1 MYVSYDVAF
10 MQIIT
15 YDMYRESKVLQ
26 DVDVPQA
33 MAPFGHPGTAP
44 RPKSISERKKKHRT
58 GGEIVD
64 SEQHMI
70 ENRWKCYERLLG
82 GMHQ

>member
-33 MAPFGHPGTAP
+33 MGPTRAPWESHPVQNPSA
-44 RPKSISERKKKHRT
+44 RIKKHRT
-58 GGEIVD
+58 GDEIVD
-64 SEQHMI
+64 SEQHII
-70 ENRWKCYERLLG
+70 ENR
-82 GMHQ
+82 

>member
-33 MAPFGHPGTAP
+33 MGPTRAPWN
-44 RPKSISERKKKHRT
+44 RT
-58 GGEIVD
+58 PSKI
-64 SEQHMI
+64 
-70 ENRWKCYERLLG
+70 
-82 GMHQ
+82 HQRE

>member
-15 YDMYRESKVLQ
+15 YDMCRESKVLQ

-33 MAPFGHPGTAP
+33 MGPTRAPWNRTSS
-44 RPKSISERKKKHRT
+44 KSVSEKKKK
-58 GGEIVD
+58 
-64 SEQHMI
+64 EQ
-70 ENRWKCYERLLG
+70 RAR
-82 GMHQ
+82 